1 MTIFSDF
8 RERSDTKPTARSL
21 ERFLSERIRSGSLEA
36 GTRLPPVR
44 EAAWQIGCA
53 PGTVA
58 RAYQALTSRGLAHGE
73 VGRGTFIGEAA
84 SSLGLPLTAARD
96 ACTAG
101 MSVNSFLMEAPDALL
116 EDALAQ
122 VAKRAGAGRISLS
135 YQPEAGPLSDRE
147 AALPFLSRWCDAL
160 TPEDIVLT
168 AGGQA
173 CLAAAFA
180 SLVAPGSGIACD
192 ALTYPGVIS
201 AAAVNDVRL
210 YPVTM
215 DRWGMIPEALEELCR
230 RQSIS
235 LLAVMPS
242 VQNPTGVAM
251 PAERREA
258 IAGIAARHGLTVIED
273 EVYGFLR
280 PPAGE
285 SFSRLLPDSTVLV
298 TSLAKCI
305 APALRVGYAAGPGP
319 LVRRIAAAQN
329 AMLLMISPLLTASA
343 AHILKSEAFEKRI
356 LTLTDGVRKR
366 AAYVAGAF
374 ANTDYDAMTGGLAWL
389 KLPEAWEADVFAS
402 EAEALGV
409 KVSPG
414 RYFAVEARSAPN
426 AVRLSLGAV
435 SGEERFRKAIDTIAG
450 LAAKPYATLPVT
462 P

>member
-1 MTIFSDF
+1 MTIFSGF
-8 RERSDTKPTARSL
+8 RIDGNAKPTARSL
-21 ERFLSERIRSGSLEA
+21 ERYLSELIGSGELEA
-36 GTRLPPVR
+36 GTKLPPVR

-73 VGRGTFIGEAA
+73 VGRGTFIGDAP
-84 SSLGLPLTAARD
+84 SSLGLPLTAVRD
-96 ACTAG
+96 ACTAD
-101 MSVNSFLMEAPDALL
+101 MSINSFLTEPPDALL
-116 EDALAQ
+116 SDALAH
-122 VAKRAGAGRISLS
+122 VAGRAGAGRISLS
-135 YQPEAGPLSDRE
+135 YQPEAGPMVDRE
-147 AALPFLSRWCDAL
+147 AAIPFLSCWRDAL

-210 YPVTM
+210 YPVEM
-215 DRWGMIPEALEELCR
+215 DGWGMIPEALDEVCR
-230 RQSIS
+230 RQPVS

-242 VQNPTGVAM
+242 VQNPTGVEM
-251 PAERREA
+251 PSERREE
-258 IAGIAARHGLTVIED
+258 IAAVAARHGLTIVED

-280 PPAGE
+280 SPGGE
-285 SFSRLLPDSTVLV
+285 SFSRKLPDSTVLV
-298 TSLAKCI
+298 TSLSKCI

-319 LVRRIAAAQN
+319 LIRRIAAAQN
-329 AMLLMISPLLTASA
+329 AMLLMISPLLTAA
-343 AHILKSEAFEKRI
+343 ATRI
-356 LTLTDGVRKR
+356 LESGAFDERIRALKEGVGKR
-366 AAYVAGAF
+366 AAYVANAF
-374 ANTDYDAMTGGLAWL
+374 ANVDPDAMTGGLAWL
-389 KLPEAWEADVFAS
+389 ELPDGWQADVFAT

-414 RYFAVEARSAPN
+414 RYFAVEARNAPN

-435 SGEERFRKAIDTIAG
+435 NGEARFRKAVDTLAG
-450 LAAKPYATLPVT
+450 LAAKPYASLPVM